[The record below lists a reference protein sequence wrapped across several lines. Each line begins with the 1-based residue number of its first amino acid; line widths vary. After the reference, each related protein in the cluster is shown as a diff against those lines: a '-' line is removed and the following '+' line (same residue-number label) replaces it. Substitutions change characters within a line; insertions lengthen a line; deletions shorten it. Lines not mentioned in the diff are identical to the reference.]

1 MSIKNK
7 NKIIKILEKDI
18 SRYLYNSGIMKT

>member
-18 SRYLYNSGIMKT
+18 SRYLYNPGIMKT